1 MAITGS
7 CHICSY
13 CEGPNTVNV
22 VALQQDRRPEENVI
36 YKDEPVQNPVR
47 LVRITRILLAL

>member
-36 YKDEPVQNPVR
+36 YKEPVQNPVR